1 MPLKTP
7 LSLTIVTLL
16 MACEL
21 TQVSEEPSE
30 KKEISSEVIQ
40 SSQGSSSQH
49 ISSER
54 IVTLSSQ
61 LTSSS
66 AMRLSSEE
74 VPSKTNSW
82 GEKQT
87 IRLTEPSK
95 IHSIDLDNERF
106 EIKDSL
112 NRLTPFSDKNL
123 WGSFDQGLSISWN
136 NFDTQEVCSPSS
148 EPTFYSNFTS
158 ISEEEFNSLDV
169 IQALS
174 KLAQNGSDAAIDLT
188 GFGLFIDAQNR
199 IIKMALYPIFSE
211 AEIIY
216 FIGPK
221 AEALPSKEFKN
232 YLCSYTNSP
241 NSADTSKFIPR
252 ENQIKPTFIAKDNF
266 SPTDS
271 IPCEGYAIRQI
282 SLPKGVHPISANTPY
297 QFSFELKVKTDK
309 EDHDVFFNYAGVQG
323 MITKQGDT
331 LWAETPDKRGEDTKG
346 KNTFVASDWTY
357 GQFNNT
363 IYQHDITWDQ
373 QKYPLAQMDKIIY
386 GLGGECFIPI
396 PKI

>member
-1 MPLKTP
+1 MTFKSII
-7 LSLTIVTLL
+7 SLTLAFQLI
-16 MACEL
+16 ACEL
-21 TQVSEEPSE
+21 TQVSEEPSTE
-30 KKEISSEVIQ
+30 NEVSSQVLQSSQQVSSQALSSEVELLL
-40 SSQGSSSQH
+40 SSHQASSSTIH
-49 ISSER
+49 
-54 IVTLSSQ
+54 LSSKE
-61 LTSSS
+61 TVT
-66 AMRLSSEE
+66 AAH
-74 VPSKTNSW
+74 SW
-82 GEKQT
+82 EKKQS
-87 IRLTEPSK
+87 IWLTEPSK
-95 IHSIDLDNERF
+95 IHSIDLDNQSF
-106 EIKDSL
+106 EVKDSL
-112 NRLTPFSDKNL
+112 SRLTPFSDKNL
-123 WGSFDQGLSISWN
+123 WGRFDQGLNISWN
-136 NFDTQEVCSPSS
+136 TFGTQEACSPNSN
-148 EPTFYSNFTS
+148 PTFYSNFTS

-169 IQALS
+169 IQAMA
-174 KLAQNGSDAAIDLT
+174 KLAKNGSDVAIDLT

-199 IIKMALYPIFSE
+199 IIKMALYSIYSQ

-363 IYQHDITWDQ
+363 IYQHDITWIN
-373 QKYPLAQMDKIIY
+373 KSIH
-386 GLGGECFIPI
+386 
-396 PKI
+396 